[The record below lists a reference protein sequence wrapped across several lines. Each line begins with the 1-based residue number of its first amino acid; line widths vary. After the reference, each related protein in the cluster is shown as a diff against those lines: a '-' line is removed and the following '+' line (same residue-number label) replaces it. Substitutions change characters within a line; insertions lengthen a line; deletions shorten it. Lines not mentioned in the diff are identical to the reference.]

1 MVDPQPKCPPNLNS
15 APAAFLVAQEESS
28 MLHGQVLDQV
38 VEVVVTHGT
47 RLLRTRERCRALALM
62 NAVVPF
68 ALVNA
73 VVPFAL
79 GSSPALVNVVGSSPA
94 LVNVVG
100 SSLALV
106 VAALALLVPEEESS
120 MLLSMFK

>member
-1 MVDPQPKCPPNLNS
+1 
-15 APAAFLVAQEESS
+15 
-28 MLHGQVLDQV
+28 
-38 VEVVVTHGT
+38 
-47 RLLRTRERCRALALM
+47 M